1 MTRIFITAILFLFTS
16 SFVTSQKTVSLRKQ
30 IEQLLAKKN
39 ARVGVSFSGIEK
51 KDTLTINGNSHF
63 PLQSVFKFPI
73 ALKVLH
79 LVDQKKLSLDQKI
92 YIRKSDLLPDTWSPL
107 RDKYPDGNVKIPL
120 AEIIRFM
127 VSESDNNACD
137 ILLRLVGGA
146 KTVNDYI
153 HELGIKNIA
162 IRYNEEE
169 MHREWN
175 VQFSNWTTP
184 VATTRLLKLFYD
196 GKILSAKSYDFLWK
210 VMCETSTGKERIKG
224 QLPTGTL
231 VAHKTGTSGT
241 NAQGITAAINDIGI
255 VRLPNGNHFV
265 ISVYVSNSKENTQ
278 TNEKIIS
285 DISKLV
291 WDYFVSEMK

>member
-30 IEQLLAKKN
+30 IEQLLATKN

-51 KDTLTINGNSHF
+51 KDTLTINGSSHF

-79 LVDQKKLSLDQKI
+79 VVDQKKLSLDQKI

>member
-30 IEQLLAKKN
+30 IEQLLATKN

-92 YIRKSDLLPDTWSPL
+92 YIPKSDLLPDTWSPL

-184 VATTRLLKLFYD
+184 VATTRLLKLYYD

>member
-1 MTRIFITAILFLFTS
+1 
-16 SFVTSQKTVSLRKQ
+16 
-30 IEQLLAKKN
+30 
-39 ARVGVSFSGIEK
+39 
-51 KDTLTINGNSHF
+51 
-63 PLQSVFKFPI
+63 
-73 ALKVLH
+73 
-79 LVDQKKLSLDQKI
+79 
-92 YIRKSDLLPDTWSPL
+92 LPDTWSPL

-255 VRLPNGNHFV
+255 VTLPNGNHFV

>member
-51 KDTLTINGNSHF
+51 KDTLTINGSSHF

-79 LVDQKKLSLDQKI
+79 VVDQKKLSLDQKI

>member
-51 KDTLTINGNSHF
+51 KDTLTINGSSHF

-79 LVDQKKLSLDQKI
+79 VVDQKKLSLDQKI

-184 VATTRLLKLFYD
+184 VATTRLLKLYYD

-224 QLPTGTL
+224 QLPTVTL

>member
-39 ARVGVSFSGIEK
+39 ARVGVSFSGIER

-92 YIRKSDLLPDTWSPL
+92 YIPKSDLLPDTWSPL

>member
-30 IEQLLAKKN
+30 IEQLIATKN
-39 ARVGVSFSGIEK
+39 ARVGVSFSGIER

-92 YIRKSDLLPDTWSPL
+92 YIPKSDLLPDTWSPL

>member
-1 MTRIFITAILFLFTS
+1 MTRNFLSAILFLFTS
-16 SFVTSQKTVSLRKQ
+16 SFVASQKIGSLRKQ
-30 IEQLLAKKN
+30 IEQLLATKN

-92 YIRKSDLLPDTWSPL
+92 YVRKSDLLPDTWSPL
-107 RDKYPDGNVKIPL
+107 RDKSPAGDVKIPL
-120 AEIIRFM
+120 AEVIRFM

-137 ILLRLVGGA
+137 ILLRLIGGA
-146 KTVNDYI
+146 QIVNDYI
-153 HELGIKNIA
+153 QQLGIRDMA
-162 IRYNEEE
+162 IRFDEEE

-184 VATTRLLKLFYD
+184 EATTDLLKLFY
-196 GKILSAKSYDFLWK
+196 GHKILSAKSYDFLWK
-210 VMCETSTGKERIKG
+210 VMTETSTGKQRIKG
-224 QLPTGTL
+224 QLPSGTL
-231 VAHKTGTSGT
+231 VAHKTGTSDT

-255 VRLPNGNHFV
+255 VTLPNGSHFA
-265 ISVYVSNSKENTQ
+265 ISVYVSNSKENMA

-285 DISKLV
+285 DISKLA
-291 WDYFVSEMK
+291 WDHFVNEIR

>member
-30 IEQLLAKKN
+30 IEQLLATKN

-51 KDTLTINGNSHF
+51 KDTLTINGSSHF

-224 QLPTGTL
+224 QLPTVTL

>member
-30 IEQLLAKKN
+30 IEQLLATKN

-51 KDTLTINGNSHF
+51 QDTLTINGSSHF

-92 YIRKSDLLPDTWSPL
+92 YIPKSDLLPDTWSPL

-175 VQFSNWTTP
+175 VQFYNWTTP

-210 VMCETSTGKERIKG
+210 VMCETSTGKKRIKG

-255 VRLPNGNHFV
+255 VTLPTGYHFV

>member
-51 KDTLTINGNSHF
+51 KDTLTINGSSHF

-79 LVDQKKLSLDQKI
+79 VVDQKKLSLDQKI

-184 VATTRLLKLFYD
+184 VATTRLLKLYYD

>member
-30 IEQLLAKKN
+30 IEQLLATKN

-184 VATTRLLKLFYD
+184 VATTRLLKLYYD

>member
-30 IEQLLAKKN
+30 IEQLLATKN

-79 LVDQKKLSLDQKI
+79 VVDQKKLSLDQKI

-255 VRLPNGNHFV
+255 VTLPNGNHFV

>member
-30 IEQLLAKKN
+30 IEQLLATKN

-51 KDTLTINGNSHF
+51 QDTLTINGSSHF

-92 YIRKSDLLPDTWSPL
+92 YIPKSDLLPDTWSPL

-175 VQFSNWTTP
+175 VQFYNWTTP

>member
-51 KDTLTINGNSHF
+51 KDTLTINGSSHF

-79 LVDQKKLSLDQKI
+79 VVDQKKLSLDQKI

-224 QLPTGTL
+224 QLPTVTL

>member
-30 IEQLLAKKN
+30 IEQLLATKN

-51 KDTLTINGNSHF
+51 KDTLTINGSSHF

-79 LVDQKKLSLDQKI
+79 VVDQKKLSLDQKI

-210 VMCETSTGKERIKG
+210 VMCETSTGKKRIKG

-255 VRLPNGNHFV
+255 VTLPNGNHFV

-285 DISKLV
+285 DISKMV

>member
-30 IEQLLAKKN
+30 IEQLLATKN

-51 KDTLTINGNSHF
+51 QDTLTINGSSHF

-92 YIRKSDLLPDTWSPL
+92 YIPKSDLLPDTWSPL

>member
-30 IEQLLAKKN
+30 IEQLLATKN

-51 KDTLTINGNSHF
+51 KDTLTINGSSHF

-79 LVDQKKLSLDQKI
+79 VVDQKKLSLDQKI
-92 YIRKSDLLPDTWSPL
+92 YIPKSDLLPDTWSPL

-255 VRLPNGNHFV
+255 VTLPNGNHFV

-285 DISKLV
+285 DISKMV